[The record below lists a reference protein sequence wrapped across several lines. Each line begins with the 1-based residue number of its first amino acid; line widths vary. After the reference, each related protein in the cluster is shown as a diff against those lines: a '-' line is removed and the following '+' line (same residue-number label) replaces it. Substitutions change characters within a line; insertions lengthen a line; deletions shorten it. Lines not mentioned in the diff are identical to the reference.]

1 MSAYP
6 NKSGE
11 DLRGPGAMPGLGH
24 RLALLVLGVIK
35 SATAAF
41 ALDGFIHSETSRF
54 KGKGMRFRGV
64 GYFAGLAI
72 VPAAWI
78 AQGHS
83 RPYPAGADLALST
96 PLFIDAAGNA
106 LGIYDSDR
114 IDDVVH
120 LANSAALC
128 GLFGAVISRHTR
140 TRAQATAA
148 VAIFGVVGGIGWE
161 VMEYVGQA
169 LGLRKL
175 ELSAK
180 DTEAD
185 LAEDLLGTAIGAAV
199 TWIRWQ
205 PARDQP
211 LVGWGGAEPATN
223 ELPTS

>member
-1 MSAYP
+1 
-6 NKSGE
+6 
-11 DLRGPGAMPGLGH
+11 MPGFVH
-24 RLALLVLGVIK
+24 RLALLALAFIK
-35 SATAAF
+35 TATAAF
-41 ALDGFIHSETSRF
+41 ALDGFVHSETSRF

-64 GYFAGLAI
+64 GYFAGLAL
-72 VPAAWI
+72 VPLAWLF
-78 AQGHS
+78 QGRS

-96 PLFIDAAGNA
+96 PLFVDAAGNA

-114 IDDVVH
+114 IDDLVH
-120 LANSAALC
+120 LCNSAALC
-128 GLFGAVISRHTR
+128 GLFGAVISPHTK

-148 VAIFGVVGGIGWE
+148 VAVFGVVGGIGWE

-199 TWIRWQ
+199 TWIRWR
-205 PARDQP
+205 PPREQP
-211 LVGWGGAEPATN
+211 LVGWGAATSESEPA
-223 ELPTS
+223 